1 MRISRDFKSVQ
12 ETSTFSP
19 GKHTFQYFV
28 VPLQTVSVGRQN
40 HVCFLIQQLSAKS
53 HFTAQKM
60 PRPPESLKS
69 KSCQRKLVINL
80 PHLCRGSWRSLKK
93 HGCNTTAFILTNTLS
108 GNDKPNKWRGWNK
121 LSFVY
126 CWHSVLTL
134 TQ

>member
-19 GKHTFQYFV
+19 GKRTFQYFV
-28 VPLQTVSVGRQN
+28 VPLQTVSMGRQN
-40 HVCFLIQQLSAKS
+40 HVCLLIQQLSAKS

-80 PHLCRGSWRSLKK
+80 PHLCKEVVISVERNEVEVG
-93 HGCNTTAFILTNTLS
+93 TLIAA
-108 GNDKPNKWRGWNK
+108 GHDC
-121 LSFVY
+121 LI
-126 CWHSVLTL
+126 
-134 TQ
+134 Q